1 VAVSPLTLTA
11 SKIELDKLS
20 YRYADGHTALAE
32 VSLTLA
38 AGERLA
44 ILGGNGAGKSTL
56 LLCLTAAIR
65 YRGSLLVDGIEALR
79 QPKEVRRRVGFVFQ
93 NPGEMLFSPNC
104 QEEVAYGPLCQNRD
118 EEAVAAEVERWLRWA
133 RLDKK
138 ADQPPFS
145 LSYGEQRRLALAAV
159 LACKPSLLALDE
171 PTAMLDPTA
180 RREVIELLLDLHQ
193 TLLVSTHD
201 LGFARRVA
209 PRAIVLHHGKLVY
222 DGSTAQLLDS
232 PNLSQWHLG

>member
-1 VAVSPLTLTA
+1 MAVSSLTLTA
-11 SKIELDKLS
+11 SRVEVDRLS
-20 YRYADGHTALAE
+20 YTYADGHPALAE
-32 VSLTLA
+32 VSLSLA

-56 LLCLTAAIR
+56 LLCLTAVIR

-104 QEEVAYGPLCQNRD
+104 QEEVAYGPLCQNRA
-118 EEAVAAEVERWLRWA
+118 EEEVTTEVERWLRWA

-138 ADQPPFS
+138 TDQPPFS

-171 PTAMLDPTA
+171 PTAMLDPAA
-180 RREVIELLLDLHQ
+180 RREVITLLLDLPQ
-193 TLLVSTHD
+193 TLIVSTHD
-201 LGFARRVA
+201 LDFARRVA
-209 PRAIVLHHGKLVY
+209 PRAVVLHHGKLVY
-222 DGSTAQLLDS
+222 DGSTAKLLDS
-232 PNLSQWHLG
+232 PNLHQWHLG